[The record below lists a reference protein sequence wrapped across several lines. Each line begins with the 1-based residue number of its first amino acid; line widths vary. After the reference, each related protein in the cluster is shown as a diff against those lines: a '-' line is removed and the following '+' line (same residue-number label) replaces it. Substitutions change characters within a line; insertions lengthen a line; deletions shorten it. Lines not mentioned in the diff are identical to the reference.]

1 MTRESLPAGPIA
13 PQDVHLTPVGLVSGA
28 HAAAGRP
35 LAGTALAY
43 TGVEVAVRRGGQ
55 VSRRVLGLADLAAW
69 ADGAGLTAEIGQRL
83 AALSSP
89 RPPFAGLDMGRPLV
103 MGIVNVTPDSFSDGG
118 DFAATDAAVAH
129 GRALLAAGA
138 DILDI
143 GGESTRPGAAPVS
156 PVEEAARVVPVIRAL
171 VAEGAAV
178 VSVDTRHA
186 AVMAAALDAGA
197 HIVNDVSALE
207 GDPDSLALV
216 AARGC
221 PVILMHM
228 RGDPRTMQVEPWYE
242 DAALDVMDYLLARV
256 EACVAA
262 GIPRGRIAVDPGIGF
277 GKSVAHNLDILRHTA
292 LYHGTGCAL
301 LVGLSRKR
309 FLAALSRGEAPKDR
323 VAGSLAAGLACL
335 DRGTHILRV
344 HDVAETVQARALWQA
359 LHGLP

>member
-1 MTRESLPAGPIA
+1 MTRDSLPVGPIA
-13 PQDVHLTPVGLVSGA
+13 PQDLYLTPVALLSGSD
-28 HAAAGRP
+28 AGAGNP
-35 LAGTALAY
+35 LAGTALAF
-43 TGVEVAVRRGGQ
+43 TRVEVAVRQTGRVERAILDLPKLAGWATG
-55 VSRRVLGLADLAAW
+55 VGLAAEVDRRVAS
-69 ADGAGLTAEIGQRL
+69 
-83 AALSSP
+83 LSAP
-89 RPPFAGLDMGRPLV
+89 RPAFAGLDLSRPLV

-118 DFAATDAAVAH
+118 DFAAAAAAVAH
-129 GRALLAAGA
+129 GLALMEAGA

-143 GGESTRPGAAPVS
+143 GGESTRPGAASVS
-156 PVEEAARVVPVIRAL
+156 PSEEEARVVPVIRAL
-171 VAEGAAV
+171 AAAGAV
-178 VSVDTRHA
+178 ISVDTRHA

-197 HIVNDVSALE
+197 RIVNDISALE

-221 PVILMHM
+221 PVVLMHM
-228 RGDPRTMQVEPWYE
+228 QGDPRTMQLEPRYA

-256 EACVAA
+256 ATCVAA
-262 GIPRGRIAVDPGIGF
+262 GIPRERIAIDPGIGF
-277 GKSVAHNLDILRHTA
+277 GKTVAHNLDILRHTA

-335 DRGTHILRV
+335 DRGAHILRV

-359 LHGLP
+359 LHPA